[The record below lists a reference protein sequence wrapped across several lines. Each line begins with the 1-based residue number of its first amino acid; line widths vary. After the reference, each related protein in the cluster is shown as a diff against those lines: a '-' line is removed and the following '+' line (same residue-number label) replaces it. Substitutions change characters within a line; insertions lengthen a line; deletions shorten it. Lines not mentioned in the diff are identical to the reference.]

1 MKLILVLSISF
12 ASLRGDSHK
21 KVGSG
26 KYGKSKYGTEA
37 EPEFKAEHAYGKE
50 SAEPEPIY
58 GAESNNGKGS
68 RESTYGGES
77 QGEKGLS
84 FVSQWDPL
92 LPDDICRQDRYEA
105 WMALQQKGEA
115 AFA

>member
-37 EPEFKAEHAYGKE
+37 EIKSGTSEPEFKAEHAYGKV
-50 SAEPEPIY
+50 
-58 GAESNNGKGS
+58 
-68 RESTYGGES
+68 T
-77 QGEKGLS
+77 
-84 FVSQWDPL
+84 VSKT
-92 LPDDICRQDRYEA
+92 
-105 WMALQQKGEA
+105 LQIV
-115 AFA
+115 FL